1 MSNLCEKLLNS
12 CIAADCANP
21 LFAGVDSEALIA
33 NFSDIDTVSYDN
45 DNPSIVNGITMKTE
59 AGTGT
64 NPVSKCFFTVQQ
76 LGNKPFEGSQ
86 TEFAEGTYGNRVTH
100 TIQLAVVDNGPE
112 ISENIIDKFLN
123 GKFVV
128 IMKNDYKHSSADNK
142 YQIYGLS
149 KGLKCTGLTRE
160 LWGDNESAWIVTL
173 TEENAPKSGLFFYV
187 TNESTTDTAIAALKC
202 DCE

>member
-1 MSNLCEKLLNS
+1 MANLCEKLISN

-21 LFAGVDSEALIA
+21 MFAGVNAEALIA
-33 NFSDIDTVSYDN
+33 NYSDIASVTYDQT
-45 DNPSIVNGITMKTE
+45 NPSIVTGITMK
-59 AGTGT
+59 AGTGSDD
-64 NPVSKCFFTVQQ
+64 SKCFYSVQQ

-100 TIQLAVVDNGPE
+100 TIQLAVVDNGPA
-112 ISENIIDKFLN
+112 ISENVIDKLLN

-128 IMKNDYKHSSADNK
+128 ILENDYVHSNGDNK

-160 LWGDNESAWIVTL
+160 IWGDSESAWVVTL
-173 TEENAPKSGLFFYV
+173 TEENAPKSGLFFY
-187 TNESTTDTAIAALKC
+187 TSTESATDTAIAALKC
-202 DCE
+202 TCTD